1 MKKTFLLVTLMITTL
16 LSCAHAEDVFT
27 TPSGKNVEFVAIK
40 HSSIRIVYDGKE
52 IAIDPVTKLP
62 PVTDF
67 STFPKADY
75 IFVTHEH
82 FDHCDS
88 VAVEQLSKEGTVVIA
103 NANSAKILGKGE
115 VMHNG
120 DKKELAPDIT
130 VEAVPAYNITQ
141 GKTQFHP
148 KGRDNG
154 YIITLDGFR
163 IYIAGDTE
171 DIPELA
177 DVKDIDV
184 AFLPCNQPFTMLPKQ
199 LATAASIVKP
209 KVLFPYHL
217 GDTNLDEVEAQ
228 LKGLDMDVR
237 ILKNYK

>member
-16 LSCAHAEDVFT
+16 FSCAHAEDVFT

-120 DKKELAPDIT
+120 DKKELTPDIS

-199 LATAASIVKP
+199 LAKAASVVKP

>member
-1 MKKTFLLVTLMITTL
+1 MKKTYLFAIVMITTL
-16 LSCAHAEDVFT
+16 LNTMQAADVFT
-27 TPSGKNVEFVAIK
+27 TKSGKCIEFVAIK
-40 HSSIRIVYDGKE
+40 HSSIRIVYDDKE

-67 STFPKADY
+67 TTFPKADY

-88 VAVEQLSKEGTVVIA
+88 LAVAQLSKEGTVVIA
-103 NANSAKILGKGE
+103 NANSAKLLGKGD

-130 VEAVPAYNITQ
+130 VEAVPAYNITE
-141 GKTQFHP
+141 GETQFHP

-199 LATAASIVKP
+199 LVKAAAVVAP

-217 GDTNLDEVEAQ
+217 GDTNLNEVDAELQA
-228 LKGLDMDVR
+228 LDMDVR
-237 ILKNYK
+237 ILKSYK

>member
-1 MKKTFLLVTLMITTL
+1 MKKTFLLVALMITTL

-27 TPSGKNVEFVAIK
+27 TPSGKNIEFIAVK
-40 HSSIRIVYDGKE
+40 HSSIRIIYDGKE

-82 FDHCDS
+82 FDHCDPT
-88 VAVEQLSKEGTVVIA
+88 AVDQLSKEGTIVIA

-115 VMHNG
+115 IMHNG
-120 DKKELAPDIT
+120 DNKELAPDII
-130 VEAVPAYNITQ
+130 VEAVPAYNITE
-141 GKTQFHP
+141 GKMQFHP

-154 YIITLDGFR
+154 YIISLDGFR

-177 DVKDIDV
+177 NVKNIDV

-199 LATAASIVKP
+199 LAKAAAAVNP

-217 GDTNLDEVEAQ
+217 GDTDLEAVKAELQ
-228 LKGLDMDVR
+228 GLDMDVR
-237 ILKNYK
+237 LIEKYK